1 MTKNYREYIGRLAQS
16 GETGRGSVF
25 INRLGIIQFNVKTL
39 MLPDA
44 ANSYVAGFGN
54 LINDFTDDVYA
65 SVEDRIEHFEE
76 FMENQLFIFR
86 VQSKNTN
93 GTEIRSMQDVQLVP
107 VPKSFDKNTE
117 FYAVPVFCN
126 KNNEGVREWEYET
139 SWNLYRSF
147 ETRAEFM
154 ACIHAG
160 EGLGSLYGYDLESSS
175 PAFVLWME
183 EDGKLFA
190 VGSIDRATTDP
201 VGACVLGA
209 RYLFTID
216 LSEFMEYFVYDDSY
230 NPCVSYVPSDIY
242 RKIDNQLKSAVLQA
256 VKDEKEEQ
264 RQREA
269 EARAEAER
277 ANGLVRIL
285 SGLYGVLRPFD
296 LMQPY
301 RLEMGTKL
309 PNPAGKDL
317 YAFWRERITATLN
330 QALADDP
337 DPVLVNL
344 ASDEYFSAVDV
355 KRLEHPVLKIA
366 FEEWRD
372 DAKSPEGGKWKVV
385 SFNAKRAR
393 GMMTRYAI
401 DIDAKKPEDLR
412 GFDRDGYALDEAT
425 SSDDRWVFRRRDWPP
440 AK

>member
-1 MTKNYREYIGRLAQS
+1 MTKNYREYIGRLAQN
-16 GETGRGSVF
+16 GETGRGSIF

-256 VKDEKEEQ
+256 VKDE
-264 RQREA
+264 
-269 EARAEAER
+269 
-277 ANGLVRIL
+277 
-285 SGLYGVLRPFD
+285 
-296 LMQPY
+296 
-301 RLEMGTKL
+301 
-309 PNPAGKDL
+309 
-317 YAFWRERITATLN
+317 
-330 QALADDP
+330 
-337 DPVLVNL
+337 
-344 ASDEYFSAVDV
+344 
-355 KRLEHPVLKIA
+355 
-366 FEEWRD
+366 
-372 DAKSPEGGKWKVV
+372 
-385 SFNAKRAR
+385 
-393 GMMTRYAI
+393 
-401 DIDAKKPEDLR
+401 
-412 GFDRDGYALDEAT
+412 
-425 SSDDRWVFRRRDWPP
+425 
-440 AK
+440 